1 MANRTPEEEQLLLDS
16 LYQLEQRRKIPAY
29 RGLEGVG
36 NELKQ
41 MVQPRNLNPAND
53 PLLRELGGHAQGA
66 ISAINQGIF
75 DVGSAV
81 YNMGAAPIN
90 WAGEA
95 IGYNPGLSGE
105 NFMSNLPWDRGMSSY
120 GNRPQARGQ
129 DQLIPQ
135 PSGGHVPYA
144 ESRLGKAMGAGGAPP
159 GWQPNQQPPPQMVQ
173 RQKVVSPVEVQK
185 VADKVIAGN
194 DKDVSSQK
202 ELELDKPP
210 LSKTALSGAF
220 NLLDNASSDRSKKM
234 MATMLKN
241 SNPAAY
247 EEFLKRNPE
256 LAGR

>member
-1 MANRTPEEEQLLLDS
+1 MANRTPEEEQALLDA

-29 RGLEGVG
+29 RGLESVG
-36 NELKQ
+36 NELNQ

-53 PLLRELGGHAQGA
+53 PMLSHIGGKLMEGA
-66 ISAINQGIF
+66 NAFNQGLF
-75 DVGSAV
+75 DVGAAA
-81 YNMGAAPIN
+81 YNIAAAPIN
-90 WAGEA
+90 WAGKA

-105 NFMSNLPWDRGMSSY
+105 RMMESLLGWTGAK
-120 GNRPQARGQ
+120 GRGQ
-129 DQLIPQ
+129 DQLVPQ
-135 PSGGHVPYA
+135 PSGGNVPFA
-144 ESRLGKAMGAGGAPP
+144 QQPLGKAMGAGGAPP

-210 LSKTALSGAF
+210 LSKTALSSAF

-241 SNPAAY
+241 SHPAAY
-247 EEFLKRNPE
+247 EEFLKRNPD